1 MKSKKNDSAEI
12 PVVYQNQE
20 IILIDKRAGLS
31 SQGGAGVGRSVD
43 VDLSEQLGQKIYL
56 CHRLDKETSGLLLCA
71 KSPSAANK
79 WSRLV
84 GEKSVK
90 KEYKALCFGLPKD
103 KSGKITL
110 PINEKGGPKSALT
123 FYELEKSFSKSETD
137 GFDASPLCVMR
148 LSLGTG
154 RTHQI
159 RIHLAQSG
167 LPIVGDDKYGDFKLN
182 KEAKKLLG
190 IKRLCL
196 RAFRLTLPLD
206 GQERVFELPCD
217 WPGALGS

>member
-1 MKSKKNDSAEI
+1 MKSQTFI
-12 PVVYQNQE
+12 PIVYQDQDL
-20 IILIDKRAGLS
+20 ILINKRAGLA

-43 VDLSEQLGQKIYL
+43 TDLAEQIGQKIYL

-71 KSPSAANK
+71 KNPQAAGK
-79 WSRLV
+79 WSRLI

-90 KEYKALCFGLPKD
+90 KEYKALCFGKPKNP
-103 KSGKITL
+103 SGKITL
-110 PINEKGGPKSALT
+110 PVREKGQPKSALT
-123 FYELEKSFSKSETD
+123 YYELEKTFAQEEAG
-137 GFDASPLCVMR
+137 GFDASPLSVMR

-167 LPIVGDDKYGDFKLN
+167 LPIVGDDKYGDFGLN
-182 KEAKKLLG
+182 KAAKRDLS

-196 RAFRLTLPLD
+196 CAFRLTLPME
-206 GQERVFELPCD
+206 GGERAFEIECD
-217 WPGALGS
+217 FMPADLF